1 MHYGRINVTEIRICN
16 STLNTKL
23 DKKKTQKTKSG
34 QHFDEKHLS
43 KCNYYNQVK

>member
-23 DKKKTQKTKSG
+23 DKKKHKKQKAGSTLMRST
-34 QHFDEKHLS
+34 
-43 KCNYYNQVK
+43 

>member
-23 DKKKTQKTKSG
+23 DKKNTKNG
-34 QHFDEKHLS
+34 QHFDKKHLS